1 MNSSIALLTHQK
13 HLQMNALANIRF
25 YENGMIK
32 EAIAAIQALKKERD
46 QEILYTRCGLKINL
60 DQLESINGIRF
71 S

>member
-1 MNSSIALLTHQK
+1 MNS
-13 HLQMNALANIRF
+13 LANIRF
-25 YENGMIK
+25 YQNGIVQ
-32 EAIAAIQALKKERD
+32 EAMAAIQSLKKEKD

>member
-1 MNSSIALLTHQK
+1 
-13 HLQMNALANIRF
+13 MNALSNIRF
-25 YENGMIK
+25 YENGIIK
-32 EAIAAIQALKKERD
+32 EAIAAIHALKKERD